1 MQRLLAAIEIPQSM
15 KNSKSERD
23 TPGPA
28 PAVLVS
34 EISDP
39 TAVGESIEVLQQDV
53 VQLESKPLRVRR
65 VVVRLG
71 SALVLFHS
79 TNLAVRTRT
88 RLHVH
93 FEAYTAFG
101 PKAAGTV
108 NGLPVSPDRVLASM
122 PGVEVEIVVA
132 AGYESVAFLFPPN
145 EILGHLRVRHRES
158 EIRPQPRVDLLTP
171 RPAAAQRL
179 YRWGRRLTN
188 VASRQPE
195 LFEVPQAQ
203 AAARAEMVD
212 ILLATLHSVVQVEL
226 TPHDMTRQRHSQTV
240 QLVEDYALSHIN
252 ERINVTDL
260 CEAAGVS
267 ERNLEYCFKEVMG
280 MTPMSY
286 LTRLRLHRVRQ
297 ALRAATHAST
307 TVTKE
312 ALRWGFW
319 HFGDF
324 SRAYK
329 NCFGEL
335 PSDTLRRPPDAKE
348 SF

>member
-1 MQRLLAAIEIPQSM
+1 MLAAIEIPQSM
-15 KNSKSERD
+15 KNSKSEPNK
-23 TPGPA
+23 TGPA
-28 PAVLVS
+28 PAVMVV

-39 TAVGESIEVLQQDV
+39 TAVGESIEAIKQDV

-88 RLHVH
+88 RLHVD

-101 PKAAGTV
+101 PQAMGTV

-122 PGVEVEIVVA
+122 PGAEVEIVVA
-132 AGYESVAFLFPPN
+132 SGYESVAFLFPPN
-145 EILGHLRVRHRES
+145 EIKDHLRVRNREDKFRLQQS
-158 EIRPQPRVDLLTP
+158 VDLL
-171 RPAAAQRL
+171 RPSPDAAHRL

-188 VASRQPE
+188 IAARQPD
-195 LFEVPQAQ
+195 LFDVPQTQ
-203 AAARAEMVD
+203 AAAHVELIE
-212 ILLATLHSVVQVEL
+212 ILLGTLQSVVQVEL
-226 TPHDMTRQRHSQTV
+226 TPHEVTRQRRSRIV
-240 QLVEDYALSHIN
+240 QLVEDYALSHN
-252 ERINVTDL
+252 SARVHVMDL

-267 ERNLEYCFKEVMG
+267 ERTLEYCFKEMMG

-297 ALRAATHAST
+297 ALRAATHGTT
-307 TVTKE
+307 TVTAE

-329 NCFGEL
+329 DCFGEL
-335 PSDTLRRPPDAKE
+335 PSNTLRRPCDAG
-348 SF
+348 

>member
-1 MQRLLAAIEIPQSM
+1 M
-15 KNSKSERD
+15 KNSKTEPD

-28 PAVLVS
+28 PAVTVV

-39 TAVGESIEVLQQDV
+39 TAVGESIEVIKQDV
-53 VQLESKPLRVRR
+53 VQLESKSLRVRR

-71 SALVLFHS
+71 TALVLFHS
-79 TNLAVRTRT
+79 TNLSVRTRT
-88 RLHVH
+88 RLHVD

-101 PKAAGTV
+101 PQAKGTV
-108 NGLPVSPDRVLASM
+108 NGLQVSPDRMLASM
-122 PGVEVEIVVA
+122 PSAEVEIVVA
-132 AGYESVAFLFPPN
+132 AGYESVAFLLPPN
-145 EILGHLRVRHRES
+145 DIQDHLRLRHRTDDFRLQKSVE
-158 EIRPQPRVDLLTP
+158 LLTP
-171 RPAAAQRL
+171 SPAAAHRL

-188 VASRQPE
+188 VAVRQPE
-195 LFEVPQAQ
+195 LFDIPQAQ
-203 AAARAEMVD
+203 AAAQVELLE
-212 ILLATLHSVVQVEL
+212 ILLATLSSVVQVEL
-226 TPHDMTRQRHSQTV
+226 TPQEVTRQRHSRTV
-240 QLVEDYALSHIN
+240 QLAEDYALSRMS
-252 ERINVTDL
+252 ERIHVTDL

-267 ERNLEYCFKEVMG
+267 ERTLEYSFKEVMG

-297 ALRAATHAST
+297 ALRASTHAST

-329 NCFGEL
+329 ACFGEL
-335 PSDTLRRPPDAKE
+335 PSDTLCRLPNAGE
-348 SF
+348 SL